1 MDTKRCS
8 RCRETFL
15 SWHIV
20 YLSQRPVC
28 RECAAVGVAK
38 KGGRRPVYEPS
49 QEQIAADG
57 KKIQESNTAG
67 MTEEQIEQHL
77 RKRAGVEREPYTI
90 DEVQTPSP
98 KFADAINDQRI
109 GRHGGY

>member
-1 MDTKRCS
+1 MDTKQCS

-49 QEQIAADG
+49 QEQIAKACAEIRKD
-57 KKIQESNTAG
+57 E
-67 MTEEQIEQHL
+67 TEEQLE
-77 RKRAGVEREPYTI
+77 KRAGQIVEPYTI
-90 DEVQTPSP
+90 DEVRVSP
-98 KFADAINDQRI
+98 KFADWINEQRI

>member
-15 SWHIV
+15 SWQIR

-28 RECAAVGVAK
+28 LECAAIGEAQ

-49 QEQIAADG
+49 QEEIAAEC
-57 KKIQESNTAG
+57 KKIREDD
-67 MTEEQIEQHL
+67 TEEQL
-77 RKRAGVEREPYTI
+77 KKRAGMIVAPYSVPELHVSPAVADWLNER
-90 DEVQTPSP
+90 
-98 KFADAINDQRI
+98 RI